1 VAISRAA
8 SYLYIGQLLGFLFTL
23 LARRRP
29 PFAQWQCHTLAPS
42 TVRELLSLCNRHN
55 RRHVAIAGYNT
66 GVTHFG
72 WKYPGRTVIKTTSCG
87 KRIRVRG
94 SSVDA
99 DAGITLK
106 QVVGELNQSGQE
118 LFVLPNYSY
127 VSMGTTYF
135 VPIHGS
141 GSEVSTL
148 GDTIESV
155 LLYDPATDR
164 IVRLKRSD
172 ARFGRYMYNSGSGA
186 LALRLRL
193 RTRDKSR
200 YFVQRTRLEG
210 PSAGEVWRLFAYA
223 EASNI
228 ELRKSRAT
236 DTSVDVSK
244 YYTTLPD
251 AANALEVP
259 KDTIGRLWDR
269 LEENRVTSWLFHT
282 MVRRFGYHVELF
294 LDEREFTIFWEA
306 HATLP
311 LSKLQLR
318 FVRCDGLPHSPF
330 GDCDRISIDLFM
342 RRSVSPAFV
351 RFMKEQLPDVRLNPG
366 KHSM

>member
-8 SYLYIGQLLGFLFTL
+8 SYFYVGHLVGVMFAL

-29 PFAQWQCHTLAPS
+29 ALAQWQCHTLEPS
-42 TVRELLSLCNRHN
+42 TIRELLTLYNPHN
-55 RRHVAIAGYNT
+55 RRHLAIAGYNT

-72 WKYPGRTVIKTTSCG
+72 WKYPGCTVIKTIGCG
-87 KRIRVRG
+87 KRIRIHG
-94 SSVDA
+94 SSVEV
-99 DAGITLK
+99 DAGLTLK
-106 QVVGELNQSGQE
+106 HVVSRLSRAGCE

-135 VPIHGS
+135 VPVHGS

-148 GDTIESV
+148 GDTIEIV
-155 LLYDPATDR
+155 LLYDPVTDR

-200 YFVQRTRLEG
+200 YFVQRTRLED
-210 PSAGEVWRLFAYA
+210 PSAAEVWRLFSDT
-223 EASNI
+223 EASNV

-236 DTSVDVSK
+236 DALVEVSK
-244 YYTTLPD
+244 YYTTLD
-251 AANALEVP
+251 GATDALEVP

-269 LEENRVTSWLFHT
+269 LEENPVTSWLFHA

-294 LDEREFTIFWEA
+294 LNEREFAIFWAA

-342 RRSVSPAFV
+342 RRSVSPAFI
-351 RFMKEQLPDVRLNPG
+351 RFIKEQLPDARFNPG